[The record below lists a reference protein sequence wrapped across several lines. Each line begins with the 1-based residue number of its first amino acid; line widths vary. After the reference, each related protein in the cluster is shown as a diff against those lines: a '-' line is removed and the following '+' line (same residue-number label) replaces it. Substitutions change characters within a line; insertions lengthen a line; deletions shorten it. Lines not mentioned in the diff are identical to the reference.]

1 MADNE
6 KRKLP
11 NGYMGK
17 ILKVDLTSLQFH
29 TEPLDLRLAELFFG
43 GRGFG
48 IAILFE
54 HFLNLQRQGK
64 YKNAFAEVDGLC
76 EDNVIIISTSPG
88 TATRMPT
95 SGRVH
100 MNFKSPLTSYY
111 GSTNTG
117 GRWAVD
123 FKRTGFDVIVITGK
137 AEKPVYLL
145 ITNDKVEFVDGSTI
159 FELDAVQKRERLKEL
174 YGKKTQVL
182 AIGQAGKNLIPFASV
197 MSDVGKAFGRTGAG
211 AVWGSKNLQAIA
223 VVAGEKKIEVA
234 EPESFDAKNPD
245 GAMYHA
251 KLKIDLGKFTKRED
265 AFGILS
271 SMGSLGIMGMINSYK
286 QLIRNNMKDTS
297 HNIDD
302 VRKIDG
308 EALRNHAKNAKPG
321 EKKVVVKKGVCFN
334 CPIACKRNTSVLD
347 ENGQLIEKG
356 EGPEF
361 ENTVMLGA
369 NLSIYDLPTIVL
381 ANYLCNRY
389 GIDTI
394 TTGSTIA
401 AFFELYEY
409 VSSKSEAKTIQE
421 EQFLD
426 DVKDFVQKH
435 GGPGFGRPELL
446 IPIIH
451 LIGKLEGIGKYL
463 SMGSYKFCE
472 RYGHKEF
479 SMTIKRLELP
489 AYDPRTTFS
498 QALSYEMSNRGGC
511 HLEGGYTAP
520 YAYCAGYAE
529 WPGNRVEGTALI
541 AKNATLTNTTYDIIG
556 VCAYNG
562 FSLSLDEFA
571 DLVNAVT
578 GLEHNSGTLEKIAQR
593 TLTLERLFNI
603 LCGVTGKD
611 DLLPERFY
619 TETIQAKD
627 GPAKC
632 DKEAFE
638 SMHKTYYN
646 SLGWDDNG
654 KPNEDTIEELQLTD
668 FVPDRIKMKL
678 QY

>member
-1 MADNE
+1 MAEAE

-11 NGYMGK
+11 KGYMGK
-17 ILKVDLTSLQFH
+17 ILEVDLSHLQSH

-48 IAILFE
+48 VALLFK
-54 HFLNLQRQGK
+54 HFSNLQKQGK
-64 YKNAFAEVDGLC
+64 YKNAFADIEPLS

-123 FKRTGFDVIVITGK
+123 FKRAGFDIIIITGK

-145 ITNDKVEFVDGSTI
+145 ITNERSKFVDGSEI
-159 FELDAVQKRERLKEL
+159 FELNAVQKRERLKEL
-174 YGKKTQVL
+174 YGPKTAVL
-182 AIGQAGKNLIPFASV
+182 AIGQAGKNLVPFASV

-223 VVAGEKKIEVA
+223 VVADERKIEVA
-234 EPESFDAKNPD
+234 EPEGFDSKNPD
-245 GAMYHA
+245 SAMYHA
-251 KLKIDLGKFTKRED
+251 KLKIDLGKFTKREN

-286 QLIRNNMKDTS
+286 QLIRNNMKDTN

-308 EALRNHAKNAKPG
+308 EALRNHSKNAKPG

-334 CPIACKRNTSVLD
+334 CPIACKRDTAVLD

-389 GIDTI
+389 GLDTI
-394 TTGSTIA
+394 STGSTIA
-401 AFFELYEY
+401 CFFELYEY
-409 VSSKSEAKTIQE
+409 VSSKKQSLTAQE
-421 EQFLD
+421 KQFLD
-426 DVKDFVQKH
+426 DVKDFVQEH
-435 GGPGFGRPELL
+435 GDVGFGKPELL

-463 SMGSYKFCE
+463 AMGSYKFCE

-479 SMTIKRLELP
+479 SMTIKKLELP

-571 DLVNAVT
+571 ELVNAVT

-603 LCGVTGKD
+603 LCGVTDKD

-619 TETIQAKD
+619 TEAIEAKD

-654 KPNEDTIEELQLTD
+654 KPTEDTIEKLQLTD
-668 FVPDRIKMKL
+668 FIPAGLK
-678 QY
+678 

>member
-1 MADNE
+1 MAEAEN
-6 KRKLP
+6 KKLP
-11 NGYMGK
+11 KGYMGK
-17 ILKVDLTSLQFH
+17 ILKVDLKNLQFR

-48 IAILFE
+48 VALLFE
-54 HFLNLQRQGK
+54 HFSNLQKQGK
-64 YKNAFAEVDGLC
+64 YKNAFADIKALS

-95 SGRVH
+95 SGRSH

-123 FKRTGFDVIVITGK
+123 FKRAGFDAIVIAGK

-145 ITNDKVEFVDGSTI
+145 ITNGGVEFVDGGEIS
-159 FELDAVQKRERLKEL
+159 ELDAIEKGQRLKEL
-174 YGKKTQVL
+174 HGQKTQVL
-182 AIGQAGKNLIPFASV
+182 TIGQAGKNLIPFASV
-197 MSDVGKAFGRTGAG
+197 MSDTGKAFGRTGGG

-223 VVAGEKKIEVA
+223 VVAEEKKIEVA
-234 EPESFDAKNPD
+234 EPEGFDSKNPD
-245 GAMYHA
+245 SAMYHA
-251 KLKIDLGKFTKRED
+251 KLKIDLGKFTKREN

-286 QLIRNNMKDTS
+286 QLIRNNMKSTS
-297 HNIDD
+297 HNIND

-308 EALRNHAKNAKPG
+308 EALRNHSKNAKPG

-334 CPIACKRNTSVLD
+334 CPIACKRDTAVFD
-347 ENGQLIEKG
+347 ENGKLIEKG

-401 AFFELYEY
+401 CFFELYEY
-409 VSSKSEAKTIQE
+409 VNLKKQPLTAQE
-421 EQFLD
+421 KQFLD

-435 GGPGFGRPELL
+435 GQPGFGRCELL
-446 IPIIH
+446 IPVIH
-451 LIGKLEGIGKYL
+451 LIGKSEGIGKYL
-463 SMGSYKFCE
+463 AMGSYKFCE
-472 RYGHKEF
+472 RYGHKEL

-593 TLTLERLFNI
+593 TLTLERLFNV
-603 LCGVTGKD
+603 LCGATNKE

-619 TETIQAKD
+619 TETIEAKD

-654 KPNEDTIEELQLTD
+654 KPTEDTIEGLQLTD
-668 FVPDRIKMKL
+668 FVPEQIKAKL
-678 QY
+678 K